1 MKNHKS
7 SNFDTKVI
15 HGAPRHPNLT
25 DVVAPIHPTTIFNH
39 PETGMDASQDHYIR
53 SDNPNRR
60 QLEELCTGL
69 EDGSQAAAFAS
80 GMAAIA
86 AVFQALEP
94 GDHLILPQD
103 VYHGTRT
110 LVKKIMHRWNLQF
123 DEVDTTDLERVRQSI
138 TQKTRLI
145 WLETPSNPML
155 HITDIS
161 AIAELARELDSGIQV
176 AVDNTWPSPA
186 LQQPLNLGAD
196 ISVHSATKYLGGH
209 SDILGGVV
217 INKQSDE
224 MAGRIRDFQ
233 QQAGGVLSPHDSWM
247 LVRSIKTLGWRMKG
261 HCLNAR
267 KIAGFLSDHPKVT
280 KVYYPGLKDHHGHDI
295 AQKQM
300 SDFGGMISFEIYGSA
315 EDALR
320 MVAKAKI
327 ITSATSLGGV
337 ESIWEHRRSS
347 ESDDSQTPEALIR
360 LSVGLEDVDD
370 LIEDISMALG

>member
-15 HGAPRHPNLT
+15 HGASNHPDLR
-25 DVVAPIHPTTIFNH
+25 DVVAPIHPTTIYTH
-39 PETGMDASQDHYIR
+39 AESGMDASEDHYIR
-53 SDNPNRR
+53 ADNPNRR
-60 QLEELCTGL
+60 QLEQLCTSL
-69 EDGSQAAAFAS
+69 ENGSEAAAFAS

-86 AVFQALEP
+86 AVLQALDP
-94 GDHLILPQD
+94 GDHLILPKD

-110 LVKKIMHRWNLQF
+110 LVKNIMHRWNLQF
-123 DEVDTTDLERVRQSI
+123 DEVDTTDPERVRQAI
-138 TQKTRLI
+138 TPKTRLI

-161 AIAELARELDSGIQV
+161 AIADIARESGSGIQV

-217 INKQSDE
+217 INRESDE
-224 MAGRIRDFQ
+224 MARRIREVQ
-233 QQAGGVLSPHDSWM
+233 QQAGGVLSPHESWM

-261 HCLNAR
+261 HCRNAR
-267 KIAGFLSDHPKVT
+267 QVAEFLKDHPKVT
-280 KVYYPGLKDHHGHDI
+280 KVYYPGLKEHPGFEV
-295 AQKQM
+295 ARKQM
-300 SDFGGMISFEIYGSA
+300 SDFGGMISFEIKGNA
-315 EDALR
+315 DDALR
-320 MVAKAKI
+320 VVSKAEI
-327 ITSATSLGGV
+327 ITVATSLGGV

-347 ESDDSQTPEALIR
+347 ESEDSQTPEALIR
-360 LSVGLEDVDD
+360 LSVGLEDPDD
-370 LIEDISMALG
+370 VIEDISMALG